1 MQTNDP
7 HSEIIVVSGLPRS
20 GTSLMMKMLAA
31 GGLPLLVDGLREP
44 DDDNPEGYFELERV
58 KALVTGD
65 DAWLAE
71 ARGHAVKVISS
82 LLKFLPG
89 TYSYRVILMQRRM
102 SEVLA
107 SQRRMLM
114 RRGEPVDT
122 LSDEKLAVISVR
134 HLQQVQSL
142 AGRAAQH
149 HRSAGGLQRAG
160 GRPRAIHHAGEY
172 LSWRIFERICYD
184 RGRQPSALSE
194 SLGGL
199 LQRRG
204 GHRQRPCRLSG
215 KTLRNIR

>member
-1 MQTNDP
+1 MQTSDP

-71 ARGHAVKVISS
+71 ARGRAVKVISS

-107 SQRRMLM
+107 SQRRMLK

-134 HLQQVQSL
+134 HLQQVQVWL
-142 AGRAAQH
+142 AAQPNITVLPVDYNVLVADPVQYTTLVNTFLDGYLNVSAMIATVNPQLYRN
-149 HRSAGGLQRAG
+149 RSAGDSNG
-160 GRPRAIHHAGEY
+160 GVVIAR
-172 LSWRIFERICYD
+172 D
-184 RGRQPSALSE
+184 RVG
-194 SLGGL
+194 
-199 LQRRG
+199 
-204 GHRQRPCRLSG
+204 
-215 KTLRNIR
+215 

>member
-1 MQTNDP
+1 MQTSDT

-71 ARGHAVKVISS
+71 ARGRAVKVISS

-134 HLQQVQSL
+134 HLQQVQVWL
-142 AGRAAQH
+142 AAQPNITVLPVDYNVLVADPVQYTTVVNTFLGGYLNVSAMTATVNPQLYRN
-149 HRSAGGLQRAG
+149 RSAGDSNG
-160 GRPRAIHHAGEY
+160 GVVIAR
-172 LSWRIFERICYD
+172 D
-184 RGRQPSALSE
+184 RVG
-194 SLGGL
+194 
-199 LQRRG
+199 
-204 GHRQRPCRLSG
+204 
-215 KTLRNIR
+215 